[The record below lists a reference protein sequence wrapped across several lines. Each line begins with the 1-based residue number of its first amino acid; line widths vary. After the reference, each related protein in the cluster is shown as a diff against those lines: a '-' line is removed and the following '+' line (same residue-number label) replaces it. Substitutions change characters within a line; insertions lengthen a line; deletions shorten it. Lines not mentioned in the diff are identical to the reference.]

1 MEKMLFSGVQSNSEV
16 ALIAIKGIKNQP
28 GIAAKVFGAIAEEK
42 INVELILQSIGRGEN
57 KDISFVVAQD
67 EADHA
72 VETLK
77 KAFDEADYEDII
89 SDKEVGIVSI
99 VGAGMMSNSG
109 AASKMFEALYNR
121 GINIHLIYTSEIKIT
136 VLIKES
142 RVERAVEAL
151 KELFNIQKENK
162 KEILERESEK
172 EKRKRTLKTK
182 CTRGIIYFIGLIVL
196 ALGIV
201 LNTKTLLGVS
211 PIISIPYNI
220 CHIWHL
226 NLGAITFVFYCF
238 CVLIESIL
246 KGKEFKLY
254 ELLQIPMS
262 LVTSVFINIF
272 DQYLNIVPD
281 TLGQKLLVLFFAIV
295 VTGIGAATMVNMKL
309 VPNPADALAAMIG
322 DKLGKGMGIGKNV
335 FDVTC
340 FCTSGIIGLVFT
352 RHIIGLGIGTVLAV
366 IFTGRVIAVYNYF
379 LKHPMQ
385 NLAGITVEL

>member
-1 MEKMLFSGVQSNSEV
+1 M
-16 ALIAIKGIKNQP
+16 
-28 GIAAKVFGAIAEEK
+28 
-42 INVELILQSIGRGEN
+42 
-57 KDISFVVAQD
+57 
-67 EADHA
+67 
-72 VETLK
+72 
-77 KAFDEADYEDII
+77 
-89 SDKEVGIVSI
+89 
-99 VGAGMMSNSG
+99 
-109 AASKMFEALYNR
+109 
-121 GINIHLIYTSEIKIT
+121 
-136 VLIKES
+136 
-142 RVERAVEAL
+142 
-151 KELFNIQKENK
+151 
-162 KEILERESEK
+162 
-172 EKRKRTLKTK
+172 KTK

-238 CVLIESIL
+238 CVLIEAIL

-272 DQYLNIVPD
+272 DRYLNIVPD

-309 VPNPADALAAMIG
+309 VPNPADALAATIG

-385 NLAGITVEL
+385 NLAGITIPGRNTSQQTSSVQDCSRQPEVSLHTACHADHRSGQKYSPLKRQNSPHTCAEAQQSALPDRFHSG

>member
-1 MEKMLFSGVQSNSEV
+1 M
-16 ALIAIKGIKNQP
+16 
-28 GIAAKVFGAIAEEK
+28 
-42 INVELILQSIGRGEN
+42 
-57 KDISFVVAQD
+57 
-67 EADHA
+67 
-72 VETLK
+72 
-77 KAFDEADYEDII
+77 
-89 SDKEVGIVSI
+89 
-99 VGAGMMSNSG
+99 
-109 AASKMFEALYNR
+109 
-121 GINIHLIYTSEIKIT
+121 
-136 VLIKES
+136 
-142 RVERAVEAL
+142 
-151 KELFNIQKENK
+151 
-162 KEILERESEK
+162 
-172 EKRKRTLKTK
+172 
-182 CTRGIIYFIGLIVL
+182 L

-238 CVLIESIL
+238 CVLIEAIL

-262 LVTSVFINIF
+262 LVTSVFINVF

-295 VTGIGAATMVNMKL
+295 VTGIGAAT
-309 VPNPADALAAMIG
+309 IG

-385 NLAGITVEL
+385 NLAGITAEL

>member
-1 MEKMLFSGVQSNSEV
+1 M
-16 ALIAIKGIKNQP
+16 
-28 GIAAKVFGAIAEEK
+28 
-42 INVELILQSIGRGEN
+42 
-57 KDISFVVAQD
+57 
-67 EADHA
+67 
-72 VETLK
+72 
-77 KAFDEADYEDII
+77 
-89 SDKEVGIVSI
+89 
-99 VGAGMMSNSG
+99 
-109 AASKMFEALYNR
+109 
-121 GINIHLIYTSEIKIT
+121 
-136 VLIKES
+136 
-142 RVERAVEAL
+142 
-151 KELFNIQKENK
+151 
-162 KEILERESEK
+162 
-172 EKRKRTLKTK
+172 KTK

-238 CVLIESIL
+238 CVLIEAIL

-254 ELLQIPMS
+254 ELLQIP
-262 LVTSVFINIF
+262 
-272 DQYLNIVPD
+272 
-281 TLGQKLLVLFFAIV
+281 
-295 VTGIGAATMVNMKL
+295 
-309 VPNPADALAAMIG
+309 NPADALAATIG

-385 NLAGITVEL
+385 NLAGIAAEL

>member
-1 MEKMLFSGVQSNSEV
+1 M
-16 ALIAIKGIKNQP
+16 
-28 GIAAKVFGAIAEEK
+28 
-42 INVELILQSIGRGEN
+42 
-57 KDISFVVAQD
+57 
-67 EADHA
+67 
-72 VETLK
+72 
-77 KAFDEADYEDII
+77 
-89 SDKEVGIVSI
+89 
-99 VGAGMMSNSG
+99 
-109 AASKMFEALYNR
+109 
-121 GINIHLIYTSEIKIT
+121 
-136 VLIKES
+136 
-142 RVERAVEAL
+142 
-151 KELFNIQKENK
+151 
-162 KEILERESEK
+162 
-172 EKRKRTLKTK
+172 KTK

-238 CVLIESIL
+238 CVLIEAIL

-254 ELLQIPMS
+254 ELLQIP
-262 LVTSVFINIF
+262 
-272 DQYLNIVPD
+272 
-281 TLGQKLLVLFFAIV
+281 
-295 VTGIGAATMVNMKL
+295 
-309 VPNPADALAAMIG
+309 NPADALAATIG

-340 FCTSGIIGLVFT
+340 FCMSGIIGPVFT

-385 NLAGITVEL
+385 NLAGITAEL